1 MLCFSFKK
9 TRTALQGIVGVGDP
23 VRGTGNTP
31 ALGLRFYIEVARTA
45 FRRQLI
51 YRWANLAG
59 LVTNAFWGAIIS
71 YLVIALFHARPVAA
85 GYNVQDTLRYTW
97 LAQAMIMIV
106 LTFGWYDL
114 MLTIRSGEVI
124 SDLSKP
130 CDFYWYWFSRELGRD
145 LYYLLFRGLPTYISG
160 MLLFS
165 IGVPGGSSLWLV
177 FVVSFLL
184 GAMLGIAYRFLY
196 NVIAFW
202 VIEARAVG
210 GMAGAIALFFS
221 GGYLAVAFFPPWL
234 RAIADWL
241 PFNGLLNVPA
251 EIFLG
256 KLSGGDLW
264 LNLAR
269 QLFWLIVLTFVARLV
284 AAAATRR
291 VVVQGG

>member
-1 MLCFSFKK
+1 M
-9 TRTALQGIVGVGDP
+9 
-23 VRGTGNTP
+23 
-31 ALGLRFYIEVARTA
+31 LRFYVAVARTA

-59 LVTNAFWGAIIS
+59 LITNAFWGAIIS

-114 MLTIRSGEVI
+114 MLTIRSGAVI
-124 SDLSKP
+124 ADLSKP
-130 CDFYWYWFSRELGRD
+130 CDSYWYWFSREMGRD
-145 LYYLLFRGLPTYISG
+145 LYYFLFRGLPTYAAG
-160 MLLFS
+160 MLFFG
-165 IGVPGGSSLWLV
+165 IGVPGGWGLWLPYGA
-177 FVVSFLL
+177 SLLL

-221 GGYLAVAFFPPWL
+221 GGYLALAFFPPWL
-234 RAIADWL
+234 RVIAAWL

-264 LNLAR
+264 LNLGR
-269 QLFWLIVLTFVARLV
+269 QVAWLIVLTILARLV
-284 AAAATRR
+284 AAAAARR